1 MYNCLEKVGVLCL
14 FIVALQITRIVIR
27 LLYNNVIG
35 SLLKKNVNLKE
46 MGRWAV
52 VTGATDG
59 IGKAYAEAL
68 AKLGIDVILIS
79 RTKTKLE
86 AVAAEIEAEYHV
98 HTKIIEADFTNDS
111 YDTYHAIEKELY
123 GMEIGILI
131 NNVGMSSPHPAY
143 FLELPNRDK
152 VYSDIIKCNIGS
164 VTNMSLMILPQMV
177 ERKKGVVVNVSSVT
191 AIIPSPLLTVYASTK
206 AFIEKFSKDLA
217 CEYGKC
223 GIVIQ
228 CILPGYVATKMSK
241 IRRSTWMAPAPD
253 VFVESAIHKIGI
265 QQHTTGYFP
274 HSLMVG
280 AINLMDGISSSFA
293 RWVIVRTMENIRGRA
308 LKQSHR

>member
-1 MYNCLEKVGVLCL
+1 MYTLLEKVGVLCL
-14 FIVALQITRIVIR
+14 VVLAFQIGRTIIR

-35 SLLKKNVNLKE
+35 PLTKRNVNLKE

-68 AKLGIDVILIS
+68 AKLGIDIVLIS

-86 AVAAEIEAEYHV
+86 AVAAEIESEYHV

-131 NNVGMSSPHPAY
+131 NNVGMSYPHPAY
-143 FLELPNRDK
+143 FLELPDRDK
-152 VYSDIIKCNIGS
+152 MYSDIIKCNISS
-164 VTNMSLMILPQMV
+164 VTNMTLMTLPQMV
-177 ERKKGVVVNVSSVT
+177 ERRKGVVVNVSST
-191 AIIPSPLLTVYASTK
+191 AAIIPSPLLTVYASSK
-206 AFIEKFSKDLA
+206 AFVEKFSKDLA

-253 VFVESAIHKIGI
+253 VFVKCAVRTIGI
-265 QQHTTGYFP
+265 QQCTTGYFP
-274 HSLMVG
+274 HNLMVG
-280 AINLMDGISSSFA
+280 AINVMDSISSSFA
-293 RWVIVRTMENIRGRA
+293 QWVIVRTMENIRGRA
-308 LKQSHR
+308 